1 MNLNHFIGT
10 NEMQTCK
17 CIWDKIDMDEI
28 HHMECHGQ
36 WWLLNNMD
44 LIYDLHDIDYICDMG
59 ARGALDDMNEIDY
72 MVTSHDMN
80 DIDTW
85 DIIMYSIGTHGWKYE
100 VKIDNKWDKWHGG
113 NRTIWITQI
122 KP

>member
-1 MNLNHFIGT
+1 
-10 NEMQTCK
+10 
-17 CIWDKIDMDEI
+17 
-28 HHMECHGQ
+28 
-36 WWLLNNMD
+36 MD

-85 DIIMYSIGTHGWKYE
+85 DIIMYSIGTHG
-100 VKIDNKWDKWHGG
+100 
-113 NRTIWITQI
+113 
-122 KP
+122 

>member
-1 MNLNHFIGT
+1 
-10 NEMQTCK
+10 
-17 CIWDKIDMDEI
+17 MDEI

-72 MVTSHDMN
+72 ILASHD
-80 DIDTW
+80 IGDTF
-85 DIIMYSIGTHGWKYE
+85 DVIMYSIGTHGWKYE

-113 NRTIWITQI
+113 NRAIWIAQI